1 MYDIPKLLAGER
13 VLMGSRGEAMSER
26 AIEDM
31 VLKELF
37 TLIDP
42 KTGGMRRYNG
52 DSYQRVNFHT
62 EEVQQTI
69 GNIKGIVKREAGDGE
84 IDLDKKQS
92 LRDKRTP
99 QGREAVWTHP
109 LGQLSG
115 WAAKRSIVSHRNGQP
130 AAAKEYQALSTCFF
144 NHSLATITGVD
155 QWNAVLDDNKR
166 YYLKK
171 VPDARLPECYITYQ
185 LPSGETF
192 VVPSPHTPLNWSSAA
207 TKQAVGLLRISTV
220 LQ

>member
-1 MYDIPKLLAGER
+1 MYDIPKLLANER
-13 VLMGSRGEAMSER
+13 IPTGPRGEAMGER

-42 KTGGMRRYNG
+42 KTGGMRRYND

-62 EEVQQTI
+62 GEVQQTVSD
-69 GNIKGIVKREAGDGE
+69 IKQTVKQDANGGE

-92 LRDKRTP
+92 LRNELTP
-99 QGREAVWTHP
+99 KGREAAWTHP

-115 WAAKRSIVSHRNGQP
+115 WAAKRSIALRKKGQSAT
-130 AAAKEYQALSTCFF
+130 AAEYQKLSTCFL
-144 NHSLATITGVD
+144 NHSLANITGSN
-155 QWNAVLDDNKR
+155 QWNAVLDDDKH
-166 YYLKK
+166 YVIKK
-171 VPDARLPECYITYQ
+171 VPSARLPECAITYE
-185 LPSGETF
+185 LPSGELF

-207 TKQAVGLLRISTV
+207 TKQAVGLLRICTV